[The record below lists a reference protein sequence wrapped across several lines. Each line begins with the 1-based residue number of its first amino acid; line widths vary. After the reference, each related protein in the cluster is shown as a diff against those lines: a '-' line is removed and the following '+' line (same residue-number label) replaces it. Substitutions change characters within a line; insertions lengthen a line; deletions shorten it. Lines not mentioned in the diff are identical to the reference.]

1 MSAAIWLSYLFT
13 YRRRRFLRR
22 AYPAHLGVTIGCM
35 PDRCHPNSSSRHQ
48 PPFAPTKFY
57 YQSPF
62 RSAIWPKLSA
72 NRYFHT
78 FLAPP
83 LFQILVMVY
92 YYYSPKVMCTAGGA
106 AWCIY
111 LFIYPKTTGFLRR
124 LQIREVLV
132 TCRTAF
138 IAKPTVTGVVTAL
151 V

>member
-35 PDRCHPNSSSRHQ
+35 PYRCHPNSSSRHQ

-92 YYYSPKVMCTAGGA
+92 YYYSPKVSVLLVVLRGVSTCSSIQKLLVSFVD
-106 AWCIY
+106 CRY
-111 LFIYPKTTGFLRR
+111 VKFLLPVERP
-124 LQIREVLV
+124 L
-132 TCRTAF
+132 
-138 IAKPTVTGVVTAL
+138 
-151 V
+151 